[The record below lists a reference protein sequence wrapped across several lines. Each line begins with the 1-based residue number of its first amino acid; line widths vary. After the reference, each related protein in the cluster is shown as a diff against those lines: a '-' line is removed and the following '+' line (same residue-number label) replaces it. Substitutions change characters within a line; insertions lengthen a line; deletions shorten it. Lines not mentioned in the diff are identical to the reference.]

1 MGKSSSAAALV
12 YPLIAMMLISLLYVI
27 VVIPEER
34 EKQYVYAA
42 TAKTTAAPS
51 LANFNFAAAGDWACN
66 SNTTNTVSNIVDKN
80 PKLVLGLG
88 DYYYSHYNESR
99 SADCWFKI
107 IKSIEQRIKIS
118 IGNHEDDSPLL
129 LSLFMNHFNL
139 TKQYYSFSYQ
149 NVHFVVIST
158 ELPINIGSEQY
169 NFVNTDLAKAA
180 SDPNINWIIIY
191 YHKTAYTSP
200 SLVNPFNAF
209 RDIYHPIFDKY
220 HVDLVLQ
227 AHEHNYQRSYPMKY
241 NSLNPSKP
249 IITDSSTTNIHNNYA
264 NPQGRIFAIVG
275 TAGAH
280 LFKLSGQAP
289 YMATQYMGHGF
300 LDVAVI
306 NNGTTLSAKFYA
318 NDEGTVK
325 DQFTITKSIIVRK

>member
-1 MGKSSSAAALV
+1 MRKSSSKAAFVHL
-12 YPLIAMMLISLLYVI
+12 LIAMMLISLLCGI
-27 VVIPEER
+27 VVVTAEGEER
-34 EKQYVYAA
+34 EKHYAYAA
-42 TAKTTAAPS
+42 TAKTTAASS
-51 LANFNFAAAGDWACN
+51 LANFNFAASGDWACN
-66 SNTTNTVSNIVDKN
+66 SNTTNTVSNIVGKN
-80 PKLVLGLG
+80 PNLVLGLG

-99 SADCWFKI
+99 NPDCWFKI
-107 IKSIEQRIKIS
+107 IKPIEQRIKIS

-129 LSLFMNHFNL
+129 LNLFMSHFNL

-158 ELPINIGSEQY
+158 ELPIRIGSEQY

-180 SDPNINWIIIY
+180 SDPNINWIIVY

-209 RDIYHPIFDKY
+209 RDIYHPLFDKY
-220 HVDLVLQ
+220 HVDLILQ
-227 AHEHNYQRSYPMKY
+227 AHEHNYQRSYPIKY
-241 NSLNPSKP
+241 NSLIPSSP
-249 IITDSSTTNIHNNYA
+249 IITDSTNIHNNYT

-300 LDVAVI
+300 LDLAVI

-318 NDEGTVK
+318 NNNGFIK
-325 DQFTITKSIIVRK
+325 DQFTIKK

>member
-1 MGKSSSAAALV
+1 MRKSSSTVFVHLLIVMILV
-12 YPLIAMMLISLLYVI
+12 SLLCGI
-27 VVIPEER
+27 VVTTI
-34 EKQYVYAA
+34 
-42 TAKTTAAPS
+42 TAASYLP
-51 LANFNFAAAGDWACN
+51 NFNFAAAGDWACN
-66 SNTTNTVSNIVDKN
+66 SNTTDTVSNIIDKN

-99 SADCWFKI
+99 TPDCWFKI
-107 IKSIEQRIKIS
+107 IKPIEQRIKIS

-129 LSLFMNHFNL
+129 LNLFMSHFNL

-180 SDPNINWIIIY
+180 SDPNINWIIVY

-200 SLVNPFNAF
+200 SLVNPFSPF

-220 HVDLVLQ
+220 HVDLVIQ
-227 AHEHNYQRSYPMKY
+227 AHEHNYERSYPIKY
-241 NSLNPSKP
+241 NSLNPSNP
-249 IITDSSTTNIHNNYA
+249 IITDGTNIHNNYT

-289 YMATQYMGHGF
+289 YIATQYIGHGF
-300 LDVAVI
+300 LDIAVI

-318 NDEGTVK
+318 NNNDGSIK
-325 DQFTITKSIIVRK
+325 DQFTITKSITIRK

>member
-1 MGKSSSAAALV
+1 MRKSSSKAAFIYL
-12 YPLIAMMLISLLYVI
+12 LIVMMLISLLCGILVA
-27 VVIPEER
+27 VE
-34 EKQYVYAA
+34 EKQYVYATTTTGTTIA
-42 TAKTTAAPS
+42 TS
-51 LANFNFAAAGDWACN
+51 LPNFNFAAAGDWACN
-66 SNTTNTVSNIVDKN
+66 SNTTNTVSNIIDTN

-99 SADCWFKI
+99 NPDCWFKI
-107 IKSIEQRIKIS
+107 IKPIEQRIKIS

-129 LSLFMNHFNL
+129 LNLFMSHFNL

-180 SDPNINWIIIY
+180 SDPNINWIIVY

-200 SLVNPFNAF
+200 SLVNPFNTF

-227 AHEHNYQRSYPMKY
+227 AHEHNYQRSYPIKY

-249 IITDSSTTNIHNNYA
+249 IITDNSTNIHNNYA
-264 NPQGRIFAIVG
+264 NLQGRIFAIVG

-306 NNGTTLSAKFYA
+306 NNGTTLSAKFYP

-325 DQFTITKSIIVRK
+325 DQFTITKSITVRK